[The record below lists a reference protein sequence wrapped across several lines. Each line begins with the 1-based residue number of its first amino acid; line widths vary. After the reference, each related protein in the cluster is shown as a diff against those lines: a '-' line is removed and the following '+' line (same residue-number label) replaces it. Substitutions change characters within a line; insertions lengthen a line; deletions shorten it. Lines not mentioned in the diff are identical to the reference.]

1 MRPCLF
7 RFLAIMR
14 TFSMM
19 QEDMSPYMADLLTQ
33 LIAKLAAVSKVFSI
47 CKIIFGSYIFN

>member
-1 MRPCLF
+1 
-7 RFLAIMR
+7 MR

-33 LIAKLAAVSKVFSI
+33 LIAKLAAVSKVFSMQNYFWFI
-47 CKIIFGSYIFN
+47 YF